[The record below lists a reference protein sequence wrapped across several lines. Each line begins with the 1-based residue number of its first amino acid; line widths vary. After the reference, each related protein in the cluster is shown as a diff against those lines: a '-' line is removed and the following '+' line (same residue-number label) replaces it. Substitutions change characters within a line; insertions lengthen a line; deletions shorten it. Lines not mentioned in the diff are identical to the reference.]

1 MRGERV
7 EYKVVADYKHVII
20 IVLKPYKSKKG
31 PLSAWLTNRETLNF
45 QLSSVITNTNTGA
58 MTHTQ
63 KSRRALQSC
72 KDRGGQ
78 QKV

>member
-20 IVLKPYKSKKG
+20 IVLKLYKSKKG
-31 PLSAWLTNRETLNF
+31 PLSAWLTHREALNF
-45 QLSSVITNTNTGA
+45 QLSSAITDTNTGA
-58 MTHTQ
+58 TTYTQ
-63 KSRRALQSC
+63 KSRRAFQSC

-78 QKV
+78 RKV